1 MGLFD
6 KIFKQVPEEDMLTKQ
21 EAFAGIALAMAGA
34 DGSIAQSEW
43 DGIVSYIRRLRLY
56 DNFSGPAFDKMFDK
70 LFRILK
76 NQGASALVAA
86 SVTGLPEDLKLT
98 ALHVQLTSLS
108 PTASLKRK
116 RKTSSTSS
124 PSCSKSPS
132 RPPSQSS
139 RCSSSRT
146 RLKREPYKKQ
156 RERLCHTHNLSLS
169 FFAYL
174 PAPLFERHMIG
185 LDHTVVVK
193 IDAGRAGI

>member
-34 DGSIAQSEW
+34 DGSIAQSEL

-56 DNFSGPAFDKMFDK
+56 DNFSSPAFDKMFDK

-98 ALHVQLTSLS
+98 AFACAVDIALADGVVEDEEKEIINQLAELLEI
-108 PTASLKRK
+108 PEQTAISIIEVLIIKNK
-116 RKTSSTSS
+116 
-124 PSCSKSPS
+124 
-132 RPPSQSS
+132 
-139 RCSSSRT
+139 
-146 RLKREPYKKQ
+146 
-156 RERLCHTHNLSLS
+156 
-169 FFAYL
+169 A
-174 PAPLFERHMIG
+174 
-185 LDHTVVVK
+185 
-193 IDAGRAGI
+193 